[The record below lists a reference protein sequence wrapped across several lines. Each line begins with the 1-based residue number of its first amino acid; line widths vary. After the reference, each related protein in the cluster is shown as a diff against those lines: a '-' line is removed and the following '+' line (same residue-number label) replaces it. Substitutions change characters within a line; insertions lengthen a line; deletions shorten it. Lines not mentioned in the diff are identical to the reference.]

1 MTVAFIIALIVAIL
15 FIILWSEERERA
27 EKAEAK
33 VKQLTRQLNK
43 HKKKPK
49 EGLQV
54 TERPKKRVD
63 YVIPKPKQQ
72 VFSQVRPRDDQKL
85 ETFVLDQNK
94 LTELKAQTQEAQELL
109 ADIFVLDEE
118 VVKPI
123 TVNTDST
130 LLERLFAKKVWQ
142 RDEVAQMLEPGAMLG
157 SVLEKLNDYA
167 YEKLGDIVVEENGD
181 RIYVNTE
188 YKEQLI

>member
-1 MTVAFIIALIVAIL
+1 MTVAFILALIVAIL

-49 EGLQV
+49 EGLQI
-54 TERPKKRVD
+54 TERPKKRVE
-63 YVIPKPKQQ
+63 YVIPKPKHQ
-72 VFSQVRPRDDQKL
+72 VVSQVKEREKQKSD
-85 ETFVLDQNK
+85 TFVLDQNK
-94 LTELKAQTQEAQELL
+94 LAELKVQTQEAQELL

-123 TVNTDST
+123 AVNTDST
-130 LLERLFAKKVWQ
+130 LLERLFAKEVWQ

-181 RIYVNTE
+181 RIYINTE

>member
-72 VFSQVRPRDDQKL
+72 VFSQERPRDDQKL

-94 LTELKAQTQEAQELL
+94 
-109 ADIFVLDEE
+109 
-118 VVKPI
+118 
-123 TVNTDST
+123 
-130 LLERLFAKKVWQ
+130 
-142 RDEVAQMLEPGAMLG
+142 
-157 SVLEKLNDYA
+157 
-167 YEKLGDIVVEENGD
+167 
-181 RIYVNTE
+181 
-188 YKEQLI
+188 